1 MSLKKIT
8 REGYAFFL
16 IISKR
21 IYTQYD
27 TPPGEAIPLHTLYIS
42 SIILSNK
49 AEKGQK
55 NN

>member
-21 IYTQYD
+21 IYAQYD
-27 TPPGEAIPLHTLYIS
+27 TPPNGKICLKF
-42 SIILSNK
+42 N
-49 AEKGQK
+49 
-55 NN
+55 

>member
-27 TPPGEAIPLHTLYIS
+27 TPPQRYDFLTDWAIYCIIWMLQGTL
-42 SIILSNK
+42 
-49 AEKGQK
+49 
-55 NN
+55 

>member
-27 TPPGEAIPLHTLYIS
+27 TPPAPDNILTYGLYLYI
-42 SIILSNK
+42 INT
-49 AEKGQK
+49 
-55 NN
+55 